1 MTVLAFESAFAPP
14 ARPRTRRRWWQLWRR
29 RPAPQPAPRR
39 TSLSDDVPDWLR
51 REKARAA
58 NVRPI
63 PGKAYE
69 RPSLDHYKPKPEPA
83 PEPIVEPPPALD
95 PLADMKFKLRSL
107 RYGEFMEAMTG
118 IAGCEQNPDDALPK
132 TAWKWATT

>member
-14 ARPRTRRRWWQLWRR
+14 SRPRHRRRWWHFWRR
-29 RPAPQPAPRR
+29 SPAPQPAPRR
-39 TSLSDDVPDWLR
+39 TSLSDDDVPDWLR

-63 PGKAYE
+63 PGKAYV
-69 RPSLDHYKPKPEPA
+69 RPSLDEYAPKPEPA

-95 PLADMKFKLRSL
+95 PQAEAKLRF
-107 RYGEFMEAMTG
+107 RTFVYGDFMA
-118 IAGCEQNPDDALPK
+118 ACEGLECDPQK
-132 TAWKWATT
+132 AWKWATT